1 MRFGSLVDAAKTVSF
16 GAVRLAV
23 KDRQLARTFW
33 SQSVRQYDES
43 MGAGLKPNNPFEY
56 IYEQGWASRAGPDDR
71 VQLPVTLDT
80 AGGTTLTE
88 LVVLATVT
96 RVLQPRR
103 VFEIGTFLGRTTCLF
118 VLNAPEAA
126 DIVTLD
132 LPLEVGS
139 ETVRREEYVDSD
151 LELVEQRR
159 VGRVLDELHLCGRYT
174 QLLCDSRTL
183 DPAPYRDSVELGFID
198 GAHALEYVRNDTEK
212 MAAMMADRGL
222 VLWHDYGGKGRFRD
236 LTAYLDAL
244 SREIAMYR
252 IPGTTLAWAPAHE
265 LRKIA
270 RRGQ

>member
-1 MRFGSLVDAAKTVSF
+1 MKFGSLVDAAKTASF

-33 SQSVRQYDES
+33 SQAVRQYDES
-43 MGAGLKPNNPFEY
+43 MGAGLKAHSPFDY
-56 IYEQGWASRAGPDDR
+56 IYAQGWATRSGPDDR

-118 VLNAPEAA
+118 ILNAPATAE
-126 DIVTLD
+126 IVTLD
-132 LPLEVGS
+132 LPLDVDAAS
-139 ETVRREEYVDSD
+139 VSRDEYVDSD

-159 VGRVLDELHLCGRYT
+159 VGCVLDELQLGGRYT
-174 QLLCDSRTL
+174 QLLCDSRSL
-183 DPAPYRDSVELGFID
+183 DPAPYRDRVELGFID

-222 VLWHDYGGKGRFRD
+222 VFWHDYGGKGRFRD
-236 LTAYLDAL
+236 LTGYLDSL
-244 SREIAMYR
+244 SRHIAVYR
-252 IPGTTLAWAPAHE
+252 IPGTTLAWAPAPE

-270 RRGQ
+270 RRRQ